1 VSIGDLQKLSPT
13 PCLQNLSATLCTVLG
28 AWDAVQQTEVWHVA
42 HAMVRNSWLG
52 GTVKGGYCL
61 CCSPAVGSWGQ
72 CSKHK
77 LCRWHMAL
85 SHIALTRS
93 YCLLLLLAAYSFKKV
108 QTMIVAVV
116 AGTLFLRGT
125 IETNTIQSGTL
136 YLGLIFLSI
145 VSALP
150 CALPGFW

>member
-1 VSIGDLQKLSPT
+1 
-13 PCLQNLSATLCTVLG
+13 
-28 AWDAVQQTEVWHVA
+28 
-42 HAMVRNSWLG
+42 
-52 GTVKGGYCL
+52 
-61 CCSPAVGSWGQ
+61 
-72 CSKHK
+72 
-77 LCRWHMAL
+77 MAL
-85 SHIALTRS
+85 SHIALTRC
-93 YCLLLLLAAYSFKKV
+93 YCLLLLLAASSFKKV